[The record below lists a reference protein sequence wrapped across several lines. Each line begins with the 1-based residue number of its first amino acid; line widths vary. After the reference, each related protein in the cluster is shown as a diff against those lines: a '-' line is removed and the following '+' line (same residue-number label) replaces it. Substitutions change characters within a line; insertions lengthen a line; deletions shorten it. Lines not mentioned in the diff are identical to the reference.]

1 MVAIGIENYSG
12 MRFKDT
18 VRNIRETGEFTVHIV
33 DQLLVEQMK
42 SGTIKFRPDVNELE
56 EAGL

>member
-1 MVAIGIENYSG
+1 MVAIGIENYSD
-12 MRFKDT
+12 MNFKDT
-18 VRNIRETGEFTVHIV
+18 VRNTRETGEFTVHIV

-42 SGTIKFRPDVNELE
+42 SGTIKFRSDVHELE